1 VRWGDT
7 LSGLA
12 KRYGVTVTELRR
24 ANGLSAEMTL
34 RAGESLKIPG

>member
-12 KRYGVTVTELRR
+12 KRYGVTVAELRQ
-24 ANGLSAEMTL
+24 ANGLSAETTL
-34 RAGESLKIPG
+34 RTGDSLKIPG